1 MRKFIIMLLTSL
13 FLIVPVSAEESYDYL
28 YPFENGYA
36 RAMENLK
43 WGLLDENLDLAVDF
57 TWDYIGTLSENRRI
71 IKKGDLYGFMDADN
85 TVVVSPV
92 YSQVYN
98 FSEGFCAVKNAE
110 GKWGY
115 IDPDGIL
122 RIPCTYEVANEF
134 SCGLALVK
142 TETGYGYIDE
152 MNRFVIPAEYEEA
165 YPFSE
170 NRACVRLGEGYG
182 YIDTSGQVVTP
193 AGFELAF
200 DFCGGSAVVK
210 QESYGTVDA
219 SGTIHLMPGWDQ
231 LSPEREGNY
240 YKGRKGEL
248 WSFVDASGVAV
259 SDGYA
264 YLGDFSQ
271 GLCPVK
277 TSTGYG
283 YIDESFALV
292 IPAEWDSAGAFSE
305 GFAPVSKDGLF
316 GYIDTT
322 GTLVTELLYAEC
334 GQVSAGWAAVCN
346 DGNGYYFIKPDM
358 MTASSPEE
366 EQDIEVENEDFDT
379 VVDGRML
386 LLKVDYP
393 YLQKNGENIPM
404 DVAPIIRDG
413 RTLLPIRH
421 VVEALGGQVGW
432 SEKEKKVTLT
442 YESHSVVMYLNE
454 AGAFVDGRFSI
465 LDVAPISENGR
476 TMIPIR
482 FALESLGCEVEW
494 LSESR
499 EILITY

>member
-1 MRKFIIMLLTSL
+1 MRKLLGILLAGL
-13 FLIVPVSAEESYDYL
+13 FLIYPVSAEESYDYL

-36 RAMENLK
+36 RAVENLK

-71 IKKGDLYGFMDADN
+71 VKKGDLYGFIDEKNA
-85 TVVVSPV
+85 VVVPPA
-92 YSQVYN
+92 YSQVYT
-98 FSEGFCAVKNAE
+98 FSEELCAVKNAE

-115 IDPDGIL
+115 IDPQGDL
-122 RIPCTYEVANEF
+122 RIPCMYDVANDF

-142 TETGYGYIDE
+142 TEDGYGYIDDE
-152 MNRFVIPAEYEEA
+152 NRFVIPAEYEEA

-170 NRACVRLGEGYG
+170 NRACVRIGDAYG
-182 YIDTSGQVVTP
+182 YIDTAGQVVIP
-193 AGFELAF
+193 GGFELAF
-200 DFCGGSAVVK
+200 DFSGGSAVIK
-210 QESYGTVDA
+210 QESYGTVNA
-219 SGTIHLMPGWDQ
+219 SGTTQLMPGWDQ
-231 LSPEREGNY
+231 LSPERKDGY
-240 YKGRKGEL
+240 FKGRKGEL
-248 WSFVDASGVAV
+248 WSFVDASGAAV
-259 SDGYA
+259 SDEYA
-264 YLGDFSQ
+264 YLGEFSD

-277 TSTGYG
+277 TNTGYG
-283 YIDESFALV
+283 YIDESFRLV

-305 GFAPVSKDGLF
+305 GFAAVSKDGLF
-316 GYIDTT
+316 GYIDKT
-322 GTLVTELLYAEC
+322 GTLVTELLYTEC
-334 GQVSAGWAAVCN
+334 GQVSADWAAVCD
-346 DGNGYYFIKPDM
+346 DGGYYFIKPGM
-358 MTASSPEE
+358 MAMPSVDD
-366 EQDIEVENEDFDT
+366 EQITEKEDGFDT
-379 VVDGRML
+379 AVDGRML
-386 LLKVDYP
+386 LLKVGHP
-393 YLQKNGENIPM
+393 YLQKNGESIPM

-432 SEKEKKVTLT
+432 NDKEKKVTLN

-454 AGAFVDGRFSI
+454 AGAFVDGRFAI